1 MASYRYT
8 VNQITKDVDRK
19 LHTGGTSLTQDFFG
33 ALDEG
38 RRNMTSRIQ
47 PFELERTMNI
57 EQALYD
63 QVDRYAVPE
72 DLNEDSII
80 DIKALSSDRNLD
92 TMDHPL
98 EYVYRRRFDQ
108 KRNHAKNIF
117 SVIYDSGVKYLKI
130 FHPRGMKECQQT
142 VITEANSLTQD
153 GNWNT
158 GGNLVNLQIDKL
170 NYIQRKNSKGSL
182 RFDFNDSG
190 TTGFIENFN
199 LKSVTLYDYLQT
211 GAVFTWLN
219 LPVFDIVTSV
229 EIRLGSSSTDYYSF
243 TVNQPHDN
251 NQFVAGW
258 NLLKYPIEFMN
269 STGTPNPRDITYV
282 RFNFSTTGQSMASC
296 NLDNVV
302 ARKGLVYQVTYE
314 SSYCFVDPQT
324 LLWKQ
329 FATQNNDFISL
340 EEQAYE
346 LLMLET
352 AMSILQEAYGNSNRG
367 NDDIVKMAADL
378 ERKYQKFIKDHKQ
391 DSIDPHQT
399 AYIFGNMYD
408 GYTDDSLSD
417 GNQNSGL
424 YEGGW

>member
-1 MASYRYT
+1 MSYRYT
-8 VNQITKDVDRK
+8 VNNIIKDVDRK

-47 PFELERTMNI
+47 PFELERTMLI

-63 QVDRYAVPE
+63 QVGRYAVPE
-72 DLNEDSII
+72 DLNEDSVI
-80 DIKALSSDRNLD
+80 DIKALSSKRNLD

-108 KRNHAKNIF
+108 KRRHAKNIF
-117 SVIYDSGVKYLKI
+117 SVSYDSGVKYI
-130 FHPRGMKECQQT
+130 NIYHPRGLQECTQT
-142 VITEANSLTQD
+142 VITDADSLSNNGT
-153 GNWNT
+153 WNT
-158 GGNLVNLQIDKL
+158 GGNLVNLQLDKL
-170 NYIQRKNSKGSL
+170 NYVAGHGSL
-182 RFDFNDSG
+182 KFDFNNSG
-190 TTGFIENFN
+190 TTGFIENFS
-199 LKSVTLYDYLQT
+199 LTPVTLFDYLEK
-211 GAVFTWLN
+211 GAVFTWVN
-219 LPVFDIVTSV
+219 LPVFDVVTS
-229 EIRLGSSSTDYYSF
+229 IQITLGSSITDYYTF
-243 TVNQPHDN
+243 TVNNPHDN

-258 NLLKYPIEFMN
+258 NLLKFPIDQMN
-269 STGTPNPRDITYV
+269 SVGLPNPRSITYV
-282 RFNFSTTGQSMASC
+282 RFDFTTTGQSMANC
-296 NLDNVV
+296 NMDNVV
-302 ARKGLVYQVTYE
+302 ARKGLVYQITYE
-314 SSYCFVDPQT
+314 SSFCFVDPQT

-329 FATQNNDFISL
+329 FATQNSDFISL

-367 NDDIVKMAADL
+367 NDDIAKMAGDI

-399 AYIFGNMYD
+399 SYIFGNMYD

-417 GNQNSGL
+417 SNQESGR
-424 YEGGW
+424 YDGSW